1 MIDANTAQAVYND
14 MGALAD
20 LRGRARANPNEAVED
35 VAQQFE
41 ALFIQMMLKS
51 MRDAVED
58 GGLFGSD
65 QLDTY
70 QQMADQQTA
79 LDMASKGGIGLAEAL
94 VAQLS
99 RSQGQGQDTGQSDTN
114 EASMLNARSF
124 SLATDAAPPEAR
136 SLMPREPAAISI
148 YRDAAK
154 SLPLLQGTSALAP
167 RDDAMSK

>member
-154 SLPLLQGTSALAP
+154 SLPLPQGTSALAP

>member
-99 RSQGQGQDTGQSDTN
+99 RSQGTGQSDTN
-114 EASMLNARSF
+114 EASTLNASSF
-124 SLATDAAPPEAR
+124 SLAIDAAPPEAR
-136 SLMPREPAAISI
+136 SLMPSQPAAISI
-148 YRDAAK
+148 YRDAANAAK
-154 SLPLLQGTSALAP
+154 SLPLPQRTSTLAP
-167 RDDAMSK
+167 RDDAMSE

>member
-1 MIDANTAQAVYND
+1 MIEPSTAQAVYND
-14 MGALAD
+14 WGALAD
-20 LRGRARANPNEAVED
+20 LRGRARANPNEAVEE

-99 RSQGQGQDTGQSDTN
+99 RNETEALTDADGPHALKAEGLSLAPTVVQSD
-114 EASMLNARSF
+114 AK
-124 SLATDAAPPEAR
+124 
-136 SLMPREPAAISI
+136 SLMLREPAGISI
-148 YRDAAK
+148 YRNAAK
-154 SLPLLQGTSALAP
+154 SLPLPQGTSALAP
-167 RDDAMSK
+167 RDDAMSE

>member
-1 MIDANTAQAVYND
+1 MIDSSSAQAVYND

-99 RSQGQGQDTGQSDTN
+99 RNQGTGQPDIN
-114 EASMLNARSF
+114 EVSTLNAKSF
-124 SLATDAAPPEAR
+124 SLATDVTPPEAK
-136 SLMPREPAAISI
+136 SLMSPEPAAISI

-154 SLPLLQGTSALAP
+154 SLALPQATPTLAP
-167 RDDAMSK
+167 RDDSMSE

>member
-1 MIDANTAQAVYND
+1 MIDPSTAQTVYND

-20 LRGRARANPNEAVED
+20 LRSRARANPNEAVED

-58 GGLFGSD
+58 GGLFGSH

-79 LDMASKGGIGLAEAL
+79 LDMAAKGGIGLAEAL

-99 RSQGQGQDTGQSDTN
+99 RHQGTEPSAINDNSTL
-114 EASMLNARSF
+114 EAEGF
-124 SLATDAAPPEAR
+124 SLATDEALTEGK

-148 YRDAAK
+148 YRDVAK
-154 SLPLLQGTSALAP
+154 SLPLPQGASALVP
-167 RDDAMSK
+167 RDDVMSE

>member
-1 MIDANTAQAVYND
+1 
-14 MGALAD
+14 
-20 LRGRARANPNEAVED
+20 
-35 VAQQFE
+35 
-41 ALFIQMMLKS
+41 

-99 RSQGQGQDTGQSDTN
+99 RNQGTGQS
-114 EASMLNARSF
+114 
-124 SLATDAAPPEAR
+124 
-136 SLMPREPAAISI
+136 
-148 YRDAAK
+148 
-154 SLPLLQGTSALAP
+154 
-167 RDDAMSK
+167 

>member
-1 MIDANTAQAVYND
+1 MIDPSTAQTVYND

-20 LRGRARANPNEAVED
+20 LRSRARANPNEAVED

-58 GGLFGSD
+58 GGLFGSH

-79 LDMASKGGIGLAEAL
+79 LDMAAKGGIGLAEAL

-99 RSQGQGQDTGQSDTN
+99 RHQGTEPSDVN
-114 EASMLNARSF
+114 EDSRLKAEGF
-124 SLATDAAPPEAR
+124 SLATDEDLPEGK

-148 YRDAAK
+148 YRDVAK
-154 SLPLLQGTSALAP
+154 SLSLPQGTSALVP
-167 RDDAMSK
+167 RDEAMSE

>member
-1 MIDANTAQAVYND
+1 MIDPSTAQTVYND

-20 LRGRARANPNEAVED
+20 LRGRARANPNEAVEE

-70 QQMADQQTA
+70 EQMADQQLA

-99 RSQGQGQDTGQSDTN
+99 RSQGVEQLDAGETATLNTGGFALDADQRTPV
-114 EASMLNARSF
+114 ARE
-124 SLATDAAPPEAR
+124 LG
-136 SLMPREPAAISI
+136 PREQSAMNI
-148 YRDAAK
+148 YRDAAQ
-154 SLPLLQGTSALAP
+154 SLPLSQGSPAP
-167 RDDAMSK
+167 LTRDGMSE

>member
-1 MIDANTAQAVYND
+1 MIDPSTAQAVYND

-20 LRGRARANPNEAVED
+20 LRGRARANPNEAVEE

-99 RSQGQGQDTGQSDTN
+99 RSQGIGQSDIN
-114 EASMLNARSF
+114 EASTLNAKSF

-136 SLMPREPAAISI
+136 SLMPREPAAIAI

-154 SLPLLQGTSALAP
+154 SLPLPHGTSALAP
-167 RDDAMSK
+167 RDDAMSE

>member
-1 MIDANTAQAVYND
+1 MIDPSNAQAVYND

-20 LRGRARANPNEAVED
+20 LRGRARANPNEAVEE

-70 QQMADQQTA
+70 QHMADQQTA
-79 LDMASKGGIGLAEAL
+79 LDMASNGGIGLAEAL

-99 RSQGQGQDTGQSDTN
+99 HNQFTGKSDIN
-114 EASMLNARSF
+114 EVSTLKAKSF
-124 SLATDAAPPEAR
+124 SLATDRAPPEAR
-136 SLMPREPAAISI
+136 SLMSPEPTAISI

-154 SLPLLQGTSALAP
+154 DLPLPQGTPALAP
-167 RDDAMSK
+167 RDDSMSE

>member
-1 MIDANTAQAVYND
+1 MIDRGSAQAVYND

-20 LRGRARANPNEAVED
+20 LRSRARANPNEAIED

-41 ALFIQMMLKS
+41 GLFIQMMLKS
-51 MRDAVED
+51 MRDAIED
-58 GGLFGSD
+58 GGLFSSH

-79 LDMASKGGIGLAEAL
+79 LDMSSKGGIGLAEAL

-99 RSQGQGQDTGQSDTN
+99 RHQSTGQSDVN
-114 EASMLNARSF
+114 EASTLKAKSF
-124 SLATDAAPPEAR
+124 SLTTDRAPIEAK
-136 SLMPREPAAISI
+136 SLMSPEPAAISI

-154 SLPLLQGTSALAP
+154 SLPLPHATSAPVP
-167 RDDAMSK
+167 RDDAMSE

>member
-1 MIDANTAQAVYND
+1 MIEPSTAQAVYND

-20 LRGRARANPNEAVED
+20 LRGRARANPNEAVEE

-65 QLDTY
+65 QLNTY

-94 VAQLS
+94 GAQLS
-99 RSQGQGQDTGQSDTN
+99 RNQGAEPSDIN
-114 EASMLNARSF
+114 EAPTLNAQSF
-124 SLATDAAPPEAR
+124 SLATDAPPPGTKP
-136 SLMPREPAAISI
+136 LTPREPAAISI

-154 SLPLLQGTSALAP
+154 NLPLPKGTSTLVR
-167 RDDAMSK
+167 RDDPISE

>member
-1 MIDANTAQAVYND
+1 MIEPSTAQAVYND

-20 LRGRARANPNEAVED
+20 LRGRARANPNEAVEE

-70 QQMADQQTA
+70 EQMSDQQLA

-99 RSQGQGQDTGQSDTN
+99 RQQSAEPADTN
-114 EASMLNARSF
+114 EPQSLNTDGF
-124 SLATDAAPPEAR
+124 SLTPGQAVPPAR
-136 SLMPREPAAISI
+136 EIAPREQAAMTI
-148 YRDAAK
+148 YREAAQGLTL
-154 SLPLLQGTSALAP
+154 SPVSPTPLE
-167 RDDAMSK
+167 RDGLMSE

>member
-1 MIDANTAQAVYND
+1 MIEPSTAQAVYND

-20 LRGRARANPNEAVED
+20 LRGRARANPNDAVEE

-79 LDMASKGGIGLAEAL
+79 LDMASKGGIGLAEAM

-99 RSQGQGQDTGQSDTN
+99 RTQGAEPSDIN
-114 EASMLNARSF
+114 EAPALNAKSF
-124 SLATDAAPPEAR
+124 SLATDAPPPGR
-136 SLMPREPAAISI
+136 
-148 YRDAAK
+148 
-154 SLPLLQGTSALAP
+154 GH
-167 RDDAMSK
+167 

>member
-1 MIDANTAQAVYND
+1 MIEPSTAQAVYND

-20 LRGRARANPNEAVED
+20 LRGRARANPNEAVEE

-70 QQMADQQTA
+70 EQMADQQLA

-99 RSQGQGQDTGQSDTN
+99 RQQSAEPVDTN
-114 EASMLNARSF
+114 EPQSLNAGGFPLTPGR
-124 SLATDAAPPEAR
+124 AAPVAR
-136 SLMPREPAAISI
+136 DIAPREQAAMTI
-148 YRDAAK
+148 YREAA
-154 SLPLLQGTSALAP
+154 QGLTLSQASVAP
-167 RDDAMSK
+167 SERDGLMSE

>member
-1 MIDANTAQAVYND
+1 MIDSSSAQAVYND

-99 RSQGQGQDTGQSDTN
+99 RNQGTGQPDIN
-114 EASMLNARSF
+114 EVSTLNAKSF
-124 SLATDAAPPEAR
+124 SLATDVTPPEAK
-136 SLMPREPAAISI
+136 SLMSPEPAAISI

-154 SLPLLQGTSALAP
+154 SLPLPQGPSALAP
-167 RDDAMSK
+167 RDDVMSE

>member
-1 MIDANTAQAVYND
+1 MIDPSTAQAVYND

-20 LRGRARANPNEAVED
+20 LRGRARANPNEAAED

-58 GGLFGSD
+58 GGLFESN

-99 RSQGQGQDTGQSDTN
+99 RSQGQGQGTVQSDTN
-114 EASMLNARSF
+114 EASTLNAKSF

-136 SLMPREPAAISI
+136 PLMSPEPAAISI
-148 YRDAAK
+148 YRDAAE
-154 SLPLLQGTSALAP
+154 SLPLPQGPSALAP

>member
-1 MIDANTAQAVYND
+1 MIDPSTAQAVYND

-20 LRGRARANPNEAVED
+20 LRGRARANPNEAVEE

-94 VAQLS
+94 VSQLS
-99 RSQGQGQDTGQSDTN
+99 RH
-114 EASMLNARSF
+114 
-124 SLATDAAPPEAR
+124 
-136 SLMPREPAAISI
+136 
-148 YRDAAK
+148 
-154 SLPLLQGTSALAP
+154 QGTEQPDINEPELGL
-167 RDDAMSK
+167 RRVETVCSKINQATQFTARYL

>member
-1 MIDANTAQAVYND
+1 MIDPSTAQTVYND

-20 LRGRARANPNEAVED
+20 LRSRARANPNEAVED

-58 GGLFGSD
+58 GGLFGSH

-79 LDMASKGGIGLAEAL
+79 LDMAAKGGIGLAEAL

-99 RSQGQGQDTGQSDTN
+99 RHPGTEPSAINDNSTLKAEG
-114 EASMLNARSF
+114 F
-124 SLATDAAPPEAR
+124 SLATDEALPEGK

-148 YRDAAK
+148 YRDVAK
-154 SLPLLQGTSALAP
+154 SLPLPQGASALVP
-167 RDDAMSK
+167 RDDVMSE

>member
-20 LRGRARANPNEAVED
+20 LRGRARANPNEAVEE

>member
-1 MIDANTAQAVYND
+1 MIDPSTAQAVYND

-20 LRGRARANPNEAVED
+20 LRGRARANPNEAVEE

-99 RSQGQGQDTGQSDTN
+99 RHQGTEQSDIN
-114 EASMLNARSF
+114 EPSTLNAQ
-124 SLATDAAPPEAR
+124 SLSLVTDAVPSEALP
-136 SLMPREPAAISI
+136 LMPREPAAISI

-154 SLPLLQGTSALAP
+154 SLPLPQGPSALAP

>member
-1 MIDANTAQAVYND
+1 MIDSSTAQTVYND

-20 LRGRARANPNEAVED
+20 LRGRARANPNEAVEE

-70 QQMADQQTA
+70 EQMADQQLA
-79 LDMASKGGIGLAEAL
+79 LDMSAKGGIGLAEAL

-99 RSQGQGQDTGQSDTN
+99 RQQSAEPVDTN
-114 EASMLNARSF
+114 EAQSLNAGGF
-124 SLATDAAPPEAR
+124 SLTPEQAAPVAR
-136 SLMPREPAAISI
+136 ELGPREQSAMNI
-148 YRDAAK
+148 YRDAAQ
-154 SLPLLQGTSALAP
+154 SLPLSQGSPAP
-167 RDDAMSK
+167 LTRDGMSE

>member
-1 MIDANTAQAVYND
+1 MIDPSSAQAVYND

-20 LRGRARANPNEAVED
+20 LRGRARANPNEAVEE

-70 QQMADQQTA
+70 QKMADQQTA

-99 RSQGQGQDTGQSDTN
+99 RNQGTGQSDID
-114 EASMLNARSF
+114 EASTLKAKSF
-124 SLATDAAPPEAR
+124 SLATDVARPEAK
-136 SLMPREPAAISI
+136 SLMFPEPVAISI
-148 YRDAAK
+148 YRDAAR
-154 SLPLLQGTSALAP
+154 SLPLPQGTSALAP
-167 RDDAMSK
+167 REDAMSE

>member
-1 MIDANTAQAVYND
+1 MIEPSTAQAVYND

-20 LRGRARANPNEAVED
+20 LRGRARANPNEAVEE

-70 QQMADQQTA
+70 EQMADQQLA
-79 LDMASKGGIGLAEAL
+79 LDMSSKGGIGLAEAL
-94 VAQLS
+94 VSQLS
-99 RSQGQGQDTGQSDTN
+99 RHQSTEPADTN
-114 EASMLNARSF
+114 EPQSLNTDGF
-124 SLATDAAPPEAR
+124 SLTSGQAVPLAR
-136 SLMPREPAAISI
+136 EIAPREQAAMTI
-148 YRDAAK
+148 YREAA
-154 SLPLLQGTSALAP
+154 QGLTLSQASATPIA
-167 RDDAMSK
+167 RDGLMSE

>member
-1 MIDANTAQAVYND
+1 MIEPSTAQAVYND

-20 LRGRARANPNEAVED
+20 LRGRARANPNEAVEE

-79 LDMASKGGIGLAEAL
+79 LDMAAKGGIGLAEAL

-99 RSQGQGQDTGQSDTN
+99 RNESVGTTDTDGPHALKA
-114 EASMLNARSF
+114 EGF
-124 SLATDAAPPEAR
+124 SLAPAVVQSDAK

-148 YRDAAK
+148 YRDVAK
-154 SLPLLQGTSALAP
+154 SLPLPQRTSMVAP
-167 RDDAMSK
+167 RDDAMSE

>member
-1 MIDANTAQAVYND
+1 MIDPSTAQTVYND

-20 LRGRARANPNEAVED
+20 LRSRARDNPNEAVED

-58 GGLFGSD
+58 GGLFGSH

-99 RSQGQGQDTGQSDTN
+99 RN
-114 EASMLNARSF
+114 EPAAQTDADGAIASKAEGF
-124 SLATDAAPPEAR
+124 SLAPTVAEPDAK

-148 YRDAAK
+148 YRDAAR
-154 SLPLLQGTSALAP
+154 SLPLPSGTSARAP
-167 RDDAMSK
+167 GDDVTSE

>member
-1 MIDANTAQAVYND
+1 MIDPSTAQAVYND

-20 LRGRARANPNEAVED
+20 LRGRARANPNEAVEE

-99 RSQGQGQDTGQSDTN
+99 RHQGTEQPDINQPST
-114 EASMLNARSF
+114 LNAQSF
-124 SLATDAAPPEAR
+124 SLVTDAAPSEALP
-136 SLMPREPAAISI
+136 LMPREPAAITI

-154 SLPLLQGTSALAP
+154 SLPLPHGTSALAP
-167 RDDAMSK
+167 RDDAMSE

>member
-1 MIDANTAQAVYND
+1 MIDSSTAQTVYND

-20 LRGRARANPNEAVED
+20 LRGRARANPNEAVEE

-70 QQMADQQTA
+70 EQMADQQLA
-79 LDMASKGGIGLAEAL
+79 LDMSAKGGIGLAEAL

-99 RSQGQGQDTGQSDTN
+99 RQQSAEPVDTN
-114 EASMLNARSF
+114 EAQSLNAGGF
-124 SLATDAAPPEAR
+124 SLTPEQVAPVAR
-136 SLMPREPAAISI
+136 ELGPREQSAMNI
-148 YRDAAK
+148 YRDAAQ
-154 SLPLLQGTSALAP
+154 SLPLSQGSPAP
-167 RDDAMSK
+167 LTRDGMSE